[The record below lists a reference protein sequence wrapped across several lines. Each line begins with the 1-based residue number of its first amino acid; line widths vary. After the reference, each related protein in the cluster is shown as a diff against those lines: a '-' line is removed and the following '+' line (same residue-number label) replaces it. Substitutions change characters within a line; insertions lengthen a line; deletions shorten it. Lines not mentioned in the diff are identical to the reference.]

1 MKFEDKIVL
10 VTGASQNT
18 GVEIARRFLEAGAH
32 VVINSDDEANL
43 NVVADRFEAAFPG
56 RILSVVADIG
66 DEEAVRDMFVNIDQ
80 VFGRIDIL
88 INNACNQ
95 GIGPTFDEMLLSDF
109 IDVIRVNL
117 IGTFLVSQYAV
128 VRMLK
133 QEGRGVIVNLSS
145 NVSKRAIHKRAAYVT
160 SKSGIDGLTKAM
172 AIDLGPKGIRVNAVA
187 PGYIY
192 TSRWDILPESVKQRR
207 RMNIPLGIESVGED
221 IADAVLFLASSE
233 SRTINGARL
242 VVDGGCTAQHMPEDI
257 DF

>member
-1 MKFEDKIVL
+1 MNFKDKIVL

-18 GVEIARRFLEAGAH
+18 GVEVARRFLEAGAR

-43 NVVADRFEAAFPG
+43 NAVANRLDELFPG

-66 DEEAVRDMFVNIDQ
+66 DEDAVKTMFARIDQ

-95 GIGPTFDEMLLSDF
+95 GIGPAFDEVLPGDF

-117 IGTFLVSQYAV
+117 IGTFLVSQHAV
-128 VRMLK
+128 ARMLQ

-145 NVSKRAIHKRAAYVT
+145 NVSKRAIHKRAAYVA

-172 AIDLGPKGIRVNAVA
+172 AIDLGRKGIRVNAVA

-192 TSRWDILPESVKQRR
+192 TDRWDVLPESIKSRR

-233 SRTINGARL
+233 SRTVNGARL
-242 VVDGGCTAQHMPEDI
+242 VVDGGCTAQHMPEDV